1 MLYQNSRKTFLIE
14 EVILTDPQVSD
25 NQETKIKKALR
36 LYLIGRLT
44 VEEHREGFETYF
56 EMFRDGNYTLAIFDY
71 LKLEYDP
78 PQSRAWFV
86 TNYVPRYGKE
96 LKERECYLALIESSN
111 MFQKMTTTL
120 IASSVKKVYSNIHI
134 SFVDDIE
141 KAKNWLLKQGTSNK
155 KS

>member
-1 MLYQNSRKTFLIE
+1 MLYQNERKTFLIE
-14 EVILTDPQVSD
+14 EVILTDPHVSD

-56 EMFRDGNYTLAIFDY
+56 EMFRDGNYTHAIFDY

-86 TNYVPRYGKE
+86 TSYVPRYGRE
-96 LKERECYLALIESSN
+96 LKERECYVAVIEPSN
-111 MFQKMTTTL
+111 MFQKMTTSL
-120 IASSVKKVYSNIHI
+120 IGGSIQKIYNNLHI
-134 SFVDDIE
+134 SYFSDIE
-141 KAKNWLLKQGTSNK
+141 KGQNWLLKQ
-155 KS
+155 

>member
-1 MLYQNSRKTFLIE
+1 MLYQNQRKTFLIE
-14 EVILTDPQVSD
+14 EVTLTSKDPNNVQV
-25 NQETKIKKALR
+25 KKALK

-56 EMFRDGNYTLAIFDY
+56 DMFKDGDYTHAIFDY

-86 TNYVPRYGKE
+86 TSYVPRYGKE

-111 MFQKMTTTL
+111 LFQKMAVSL
-120 IASSVKKVYSNIHI
+120 IASSVKKIYSNLHI
-134 SFVDDIE
+134 SFFSDLE
-141 KAKNWLLKQGTSNK
+141 SAEEWLVKQY
-155 KS
+155 